1 MVTAGKFRHNT
12 AIGAVHVDLRMDAMG
27 KQPFSESMR
36 AVPVSSQEDSIP
48 RISMT
53 LILVKSW

>member
-27 KQPFSESMR
+27 KQPLL
-36 AVPVSSQEDSIP
+36 
-48 RISMT
+48 RIDEGSACFIAGGFNT
-53 LILVKSW
+53 KN

>member
-27 KQPFSESMR
+27 KQPLLRIDE